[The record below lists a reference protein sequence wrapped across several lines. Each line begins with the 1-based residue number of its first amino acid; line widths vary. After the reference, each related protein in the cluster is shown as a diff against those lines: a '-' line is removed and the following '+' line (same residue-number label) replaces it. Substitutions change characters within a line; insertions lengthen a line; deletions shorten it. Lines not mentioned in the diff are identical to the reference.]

1 MIRETPNFTFEQ
13 ELACPRCG
21 GMLRKLYVQ
30 DNRGRHK
37 RQVQTCKRPEKKGPW
52 GPDDVL
58 EEVTEKTGR
67 YTARRTG
74 RVLVHKVEFMCS
86 KCCCH
91 LSRGQAVPHEF
102 SEDELPYDFYQEP
115 YGEYLPEEE
124 PKPEEPAT
132 DPGDPYDLADLF

>member
-13 ELACPRCG
+13 ELACPCCG

-37 RQVQTCKRPEKKGPW
+37 RQVQTGKRPEKKGPW

-74 RVLVHKVEFMCS
+74 RVWVHKVEFMCS

-132 DPGDPYDLADLF
+132 DPGDPYDLSDLF

>member
-1 MIRETPNFTFEQ
+1 MIRET
-13 ELACPRCG
+13 CPRCG

-74 RVLVHKVEFMCS
+74 RVWVHKVEFMCS

-132 DPGDPYDLADLF
+132 DPGDPYDLSDLF